1 MRQDIKNDLYRPLA
15 YNALS
20 AAISDNGELLTWQHK
35 ITGPAILERFIPFER
50 LVLWSKGKT
59 SLDGAEELPYSIAN
73 FKCTYATGWS
83 LTQCLPQPDSLFGN
97 FLLTYE

>member
-59 SLDGAEELPYSIAN
+59 SLDGAEELRYSIAN
-73 FKCTYATGWS
+73 FKCTYARVVANAVFAATG
-83 LTQCLPQPDSLFGN
+83 QPIRKLPVN
-97 FLLTYE
+97 V